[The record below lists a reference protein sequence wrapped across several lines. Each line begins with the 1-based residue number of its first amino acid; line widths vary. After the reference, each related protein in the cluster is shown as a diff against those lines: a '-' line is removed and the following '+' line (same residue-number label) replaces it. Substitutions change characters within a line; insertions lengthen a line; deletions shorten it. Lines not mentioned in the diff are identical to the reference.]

1 MKKLSVL
8 IFLCF
13 LFSCQK
19 EEPSTSETLPLDQE
33 IRNCKPTSQNKKKVL
48 FIGIDGCRTDGLLN
62 ATTPAIDSL
71 IATGLFISMVDRG
84 PNTVSVPG
92 WSTLLH
98 GVFPAKHG
106 LLDNTFDQQDNF
118 AQYPD
123 MFFYIRQQHPEYNL
137 YVLTHWY
144 NFLRLTSD
152 EDYAISVESDEELK
166 DSAIWLLDNC
176 NPDMLVLHFDDVDH
190 AGHGY
195 GFSPLVP
202 EYIAA
207 VEQTDVYISEI
218 MSNIRQRESALN
230 EKWLIVVC
238 TDHGGNGTSHGGQ
251 DGNPATR
258 YVFLVLN
265 GEGIPNHNQQ
275 GNAANTDVFPSIMK
289 YLDIPLQGNWGL
301 DGKALY

>member
-1 MKKLSVL
+1 MNKIAVY
-8 IFLCF
+8 IFILF
-13 LFSCQK
+13 LFSCKK
-19 EEPSTSETLPLDQE
+19 EEPVDGSYDPHNQE
-33 IRNCKPTSQNKKKVL
+33 IRNCKPSSSNKKKVL
-48 FIGIDGCRTDGLLN
+48 FIGIDGCRTDALLN
-62 ATTPAIDSL
+62 SNTPAIDSL
-71 IATGLFISMVDRG
+71 IATGLFISTVDRG

-106 LLDNTFDQQDNF
+106 LLDNSFDQQDNF

-123 MFFYIRQQHPEYNL
+123 MFYYIRQQHPEYNL
-137 YVLTHWY
+137 CVLTHWY
-144 NFLRLTSD
+144 NFQRLTSN
-152 EDYAISVESDEELK
+152 EDFSIALESDQELK
-166 DSAIWLLDNC
+166 DSTIWVLENC

-190 AGHGY
+190 AGHTV
-195 GFSPLVP
+195 GFDPLQP

-207 VEQTDVYISEI
+207 IEQTDVYIAEI
-218 MSNIRQRESALN
+218 MSNIRQREATLN
-230 EKWLIVVC
+230 EKWMVVVC
-238 TDHGGNGTSHGGQ
+238 TDHGGSGTSHGGQ

-289 YLDIPLQGNWGL
+289 YLDVPVQESWGL
-301 DGKALY
+301 DGTSLY